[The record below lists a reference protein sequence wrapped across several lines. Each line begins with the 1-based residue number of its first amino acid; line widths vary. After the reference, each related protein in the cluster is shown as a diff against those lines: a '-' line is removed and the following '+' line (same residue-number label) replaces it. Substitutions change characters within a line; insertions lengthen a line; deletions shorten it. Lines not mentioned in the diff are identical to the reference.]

1 MPFERFEFTKR
12 WTSEKDFPTF
22 EPSEEQVRKDLQL
35 QPDELK
41 KAIHGLIDGL
51 EAATA
56 GESLGCSWKDGGKEV
71 RSNLAAALAAVF
83 EDKLPGLQAQINQL
97 SLGDAPDGVLSATVT
112 FQTEDWEP
120 EEDGYA
126 IAVPKDGENG
136 HRRTGPA
143 FGYQIWVAAEDG
155 LRTDTWCGAGTA
167 VAYQTDGTVKLTA
180 EEPYEGKIV
189 FFGI

>member
-1 MPFERFEFTKR
+1 MPFERFEFTKK

-22 EPSEEQVRKDLQL
+22 EPSEEQVRKDMQL

-41 KAIHGLIDGL
+41 EALNGLMARL
-51 EAATA
+51 ESSEAA
-56 GESLGCSWKDGGKEV
+56 SLIGDGRKG
-71 RSNLAAALAAVF
+71 RLADTLEDIYGVQLA
-83 EDKLPGLQAQINQL
+83 GLQKQINQL
-97 SLGDAPDGVLSATVT
+97 SLGGAPDGVLSATVT
-112 FQTEDWEP
+112 FQTGDWEP

-143 FGYQIWVAAEDG
+143 FGYQIWAAAEDG
-155 LRTDTWCGAGTA
+155 LRTDTWYGAGTA

>member
-12 WTSEKDFPTF
+12 WTSEEDFPTF

-71 RSNLAAALAAVF
+71 RANLAAALAAVF

-97 SLGDAPDGVLSATVT
+97 SLGDAPDGVLSTAVSFGVDSWTAG
-112 FQTEDWEP
+112 
-120 EEDGYA
+120 DGVYT
-126 IAVPKDGENG
+126 ITLEQDE
-136 HRRTGPA
+136 HRRKGPN
-143 FGYQIWVAAEDG
+143 FGYQLWAAVDG
-155 LRTDTWCGAGTA
+155 GYRTDTWYGAGTA
-167 VAYQTDGTVKLTA
+167 VSYEEGSIRLTS
-180 EEPYEGKIV
+180 EEAYEGRIV